1 MKRQS
6 KERETEGLWKR
17 YRAQKDRESRNR
29 LVERYLPIVRFVAE
43 KIFDKLPGSVDF
55 EDLTSAGVF
64 GLIHAIDGYDKERG
78 TKFETY
84 CATRVRGA
92 ILDELRSCDW
102 VPRHVRSRVNKL
114 QAAYDEM
121 EARLGR
127 EPTDEEI
134 AGRLSVS
141 MEEYGEIVRETS
153 GTTLVQLSREFDVPE
168 RSSPLRPGEHL
179 EDRRSV
185 SPYVR
190 LQEQDV
196 RRLIHRNLTKQER
209 LIVVLYYFE
218 NLTMKEI
225 GAALDLSESRV
236 CQILSR
242 VVLRLKSR
250 LRRMQS
256 ELMP

>member
-1 MKRQS
+1 VKSQS
-6 KERETEGLWKR
+6 KEQATEGLWKS
-17 YRAQKDRESRNR
+17 YRKGKDKETRNR
-29 LVERYLPIVRFVAE
+29 LIERYLPIVRYVAE

-64 GLIHAIDGYDKERG
+64 GLIHAIDGYDRTRG

-114 QAAYDEM
+114 QAAYEAM
-121 EARLGR
+121 ESELGR

-134 AGRLSVS
+134 AKRMDIS
-141 MEEYGEIVRETS
+141 MEVYNEILRETS
-153 GTTLVQLSREFDVPE
+153 GTTLVQLSREIDGVDGA
-168 RSSPLRPGEHL
+168 SDLRPGENL

-185 SPYVR
+185 PPYDR
-190 LQEQDV
+190 LQGEDV
-196 RRLIHRNLTKQER
+196 RRLIHRNLNKQER

-218 NLTMKEI
+218 SLTMKEI

-242 VVLRLKSR
+242 VILRLKSR
-250 LRRMQS
+250 FRRMQS
-256 ELMP
+256 ELLP